1 MENIKSINFHI
12 ITIFPEAFESFIKT
26 SIIWKSLKN
35 NLFNIELYKLWD
47 FSDKKFMHVDSKA
60 FWMHGQVISPKP
72 LSKAINFIKNKINW
86 ENIVIYMSPSWDLL
100 NQEKIENYYTNFK
113 NKDIIII
120 CGHYEWIDQRIIE
133 KYVDYQISIWEYIL
147 TSWELSA
154 QILIDSLVRH
164 IPKVLWNQ
172 KSLEEESFSKFFD
185 RQKEHPVYT
194 RPQIFEE
201 MKVPDVLTSGNHK
214 EIEKWKINNLK

>member
-1 MENIKSINFHI
+1 MNFHI
-12 ITIFPEAFESFIKT
+12 ITIFPEAFDSFIKT

-47 FSDKKFMHVDSKA
+47 FSDKKFMHVDDKA
-60 FWMHGQVISPKP
+60 FWMHWQVISPEP
-72 LSKAINFIKNKINW
+72 LSKAINFVKKKINW

-100 NQEKIENYYTNFK
+100 NQEKVEDYYNNFR

-133 KYVDYQISIWEYIL
+133 KYVDYQISIWEYVL

-164 IPKVLWNQ
+164 VPKVLWNQ
-172 KSLEEESFSKFFD
+172 QSLEEESFSKFFD

-201 MKVPDVLTSGNHK
+201 MKVPEVLTSGNHK